1 MKEYNRKARALH
13 SGPSNTDQKDD
24 VEDHLRD
31 TEIAFKYTVKR
42 FMRRSKTKDYI
53 AEERA
58 FFDKGFKIKCQKGSS
73 YNFISQRVLD
83 KLPVKPSNVV
93 MFDKPTT
100 EHKIKVIDGRLLEVL
115 GHCHLRWWVI
125 DKDCRDKEIWAD
137 FNFMESE
144 FLIISREALYPIL
157 ITWNTMSEEGL
168 LKPTTG
174 AAAGQGGFH
183 PQPPLSNEEER
194 KRKKALQQAIQTKE
208 RAEQD
213 KAEKK
218 RK

>member
-1 MKEYNRKARALH
+1 
-13 SGPSNTDQKDD
+13 
-24 VEDHLRD
+24 
-31 TEIAFKYTVKR
+31 
-42 FMRRSKTKDYI
+42 MRRSKTKDYI

-58 FFDKGFKIKCQKGSS
+58 FFDKGFKIKSQKGSS

-183 PQPPLSNEEER
+183 PQPPLSNGKLYNSCSMAAGLTEWSQR
-194 KRKKALQQAIQTKE
+194 KRGKE
-208 RAEQD
+208 RRPCSRPSKPRNALS
-213 KAEKK
+213 KTRRRRSGSKVLTG
-218 RK
+218 RIS